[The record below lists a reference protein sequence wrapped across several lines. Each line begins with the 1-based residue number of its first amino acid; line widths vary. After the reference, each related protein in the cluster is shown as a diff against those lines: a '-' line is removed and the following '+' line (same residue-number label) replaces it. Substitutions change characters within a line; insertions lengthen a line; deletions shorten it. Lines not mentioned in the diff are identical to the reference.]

1 MPNLLDKDYDNL
13 AYLSLDDFANVDYD
27 DLSDM
32 FKLWGTADFE
42 QNTIHEEIA
51 GFVYDRNNI
60 FANLSENI

>member
-32 FKLWGTADFE
+32 FKL
-42 QNTIHEEIA
+42 
-51 GFVYDRNNI
+51 
-60 FANLSENI
+60 

>member
-32 FKLWGTADFE
+32 FKLWGTVYSEHNILMQKLLAVAYD
-42 QNTIHEEIA
+42 QNMINEI
-51 GFVYDRNNI
+51 
-60 FANLSENI
+60 S